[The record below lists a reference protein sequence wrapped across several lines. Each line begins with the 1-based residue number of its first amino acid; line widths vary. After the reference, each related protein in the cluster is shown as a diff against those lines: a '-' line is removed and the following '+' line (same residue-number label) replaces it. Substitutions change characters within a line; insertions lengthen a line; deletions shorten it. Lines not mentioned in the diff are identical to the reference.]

1 MTRKCRRKCA
11 DAAKINKNERKD
23 KRNSNKSNKTTPT
36 MKRSPHSG
44 KWVPSAY

>member
-11 DAAKINKNERKD
+11 DAAKINKNERKEILI
-23 KRNSNKSNKTTPT
+23 KSNKTTPT